1 MLLLNMINNNEL
13 IDQIKLYNKFLNS
26 DSVNKAYNFAL
37 EAHQNQKR
45 EEGVPYII
53 HPVAVAKILTDL
65 KLDSATITTGL
76 LHDTI
81 EDTKETYESV
91 KKEFGEEVANLVDG
105 VTKISALED
114 KASIDS
120 KAENFRKL
128 ILATSKDIRV
138 LLVKLA
144 DRLHNMRTIHFL
156 KDKDKII
163 RKAKETMEIYAP
175 LADRMGMNRIRDEL
189 EDLSFSV
196 LNKPARDLILERLK
210 FIKNN
215 RDDTFKSISL
225 DLIELLKSNGI
236 NATITGREKTPFSI
250 WRKIQNKKISLEQL
264 TDIIGF
270 RIVVKNIEDCYKA
283 LGIFHSKFS
292 TIPGKFKDY
301 ISTPK
306 INKYKSIHTSVIG
319 PKKNRI
325 EIQIRTFE
333 MQEFAERGIASHWKY
348 KSSEKFSEL
357 SWKEYDWLR
366 DLVEI
371 IETGNSPEHYYEFTK
386 LQMFQDNVFCFTPE
400 GAVIKLPMKAT
411 PIDFAYAVHTK
422 IGNSAIGC
430 LVNGQDT
437 TLQTTLK
444 NGDLVKIETSKN
456 ASPSLHWLSSSK
468 TGKARAAI
476 RRYWQDK
483 SLENTNLIEKN
494 YSSTIEVDLPHE
506 PGALGNI
513 CSLIG
518 LNKGNI
524 INVELLDRREDYLKF
539 SFDLQIKDLKNF
551 TNLISQIK
559 QSNLKFRII
568 RHKQK
573 KNAFIKRI
581 FDNFKRN

>member
-1 MLLLNMINNNEL
+1 MINNNEL
-13 IDQIKLYNKFLNS
+13 IDQIKSYNRFLNS
-26 DSVNKAYNFAL
+26 ATLNKAYNFAL

-53 HPVAVAKILTDL
+53 HPVAVAKILTEL

-81 EDTKETYESV
+81 EDTKVTYENV

-105 VTKISALED
+105 VTKISELET
-114 KASIDS
+114 KASSAS

-144 DRLHNMRTIHFL
+144 DRLHNMRTIQFV
-156 KDKDKII
+156 KDKNKTI

-196 LNKPARDLILERLK
+196 LNKPARDLIIERLN

-215 RDDTFKSISL
+215 RDDTFKSISIE
-225 DLIELLKSNGI
+225 LIELLKSNGI

-270 RIVVKNIEDCYKA
+270 RIIVKNIEDCYKT

-325 EIQIRTFE
+325 EIQIRTFD
-333 MQEFAERGIASHWKY
+333 MNEFAERGIASHWKY
-348 KSSEKFSEL
+348 KSSEKFTDL
-357 SWKEYDWLR
+357 SWREYDWLK

-371 IETGNSPEHYYEFTK
+371 IETGNNPEHYYEFTK
-386 LQMFQDNVFCFTPE
+386 LQMFQDNVFCFTPK
-400 GAVIKLPMKAT
+400 GAVIKLPMNAT

-422 IGNSAIGC
+422 IGNSAIGAF
-430 LVNGQDT
+430 VNGT
-437 TLQTTLK
+437 EKTLQNILK
-444 NGDLVKIETSKN
+444 NGDTVKIVSSKN
-456 ASPSLHWLSSSK
+456 ASPSLHWLSSAK

-483 SLENTNLIEKN
+483 SLETTKNIEKN
-494 YSSTIEVDLPHE
+494 YSSTIEVDLPHK

-513 CSLIG
+513 CHLIG

-524 INVELLDRREDYLKF
+524 INVELVERKDEYYKF
-539 SFDLQIKDLKNF
+539 SLDLQIKDLKNF

-559 QSNLKFRII
+559 QSNLKFKII

-581 FDNFKRN
+581 FENFKRN

>member
-1 MLLLNMINNNEL
+1 MINNFEL
-13 IDQIKLYNKFLNS
+13 IDKIKSYNKFLNS
-26 DSVNKAYNFAL
+26 DSLNKAYSFAL
-37 EAHQNQKR
+37 NAHQNQKR
-45 EEGVPYII
+45 DEGVPYII
-53 HPVAVAKILTDL
+53 HPLAVANILTEL

-81 EDTKETYESV
+81 EDTNVTFETV

-105 VTKISALED
+105 VTKLSALED
-114 KASIDS
+114 KASNNS

-144 DRLHNMRTIHFL
+144 DRLHNMRTINFV

-196 LNKPARDLILERLK
+196 LNKPARNLILDRLK
-210 FIKNN
+210 FIKSNKE
-215 RDDTFKSISL
+215 DTFKIVAAEL
-225 DLIELLKSNGI
+225 IDLLQNAGI
-236 NATITGREKTPFSI
+236 QATIAGREKTPFSI

-270 RIVVKNIEDCYKA
+270 RIIVNNIDDCYKA

-292 TIPGKFKDY
+292 AIPGKFKDY

-306 INKYKSIHTSVIG
+306 INKYKSIHTSIIG

-325 EIQIRTFE
+325 EIQIRTNE
-333 MQEFAERGIASHWKY
+333 MHEFAERGIASHWKY

-371 IETGNSPEHYYEFTK
+371 IETGNSPEHYFEFTK
-386 LQMFQDNVFCFTPE
+386 LQMFQDNVFCFTPK
-400 GAVIKLPMKAT
+400 GAIIKLPKHAT

-422 IGNSAIGC
+422 IGDNAIGC
-430 LVNGQDT
+430 NINGRELP
-437 TLQTTLK
+437 LQTNLN
-444 NGDLVKIETSKN
+444 NGDMIEIITSKN

-483 SLENTNLIEKN
+483 SLENTKPKNKN
-494 YSSTIEVDLPHE
+494 YLSTIIVDLPHK
-506 PGALGNI
+506 PGVLGNI
-513 CSLIG
+513 SSLIG
-518 LNKGNI
+518 VNNGNI
-524 INVELLDRREDYLKF
+524 LNVEMLKKKKDYLQF
-539 SFDLQIKDLKNF
+539 SFDLQFKDLKNF

-559 QSNLKFRII
+559 QENFNFKIV

-573 KNAFIKRI
+573 KNAFIRRI
-581 FDNFKRN
+581 FENFKRN

>member
-1 MLLLNMINNNEL
+1 MINNNEL
-13 IDQIKLYNKFLNS
+13 IDQIKSYNKFLNS
-26 DSVNKAYNFAL
+26 DSLNKAYSFAL

-53 HPVAVAKILTDL
+53 HPVAVAKILTEL

-81 EDTKETYESV
+81 EDTNVTYETV
-91 KKEFGEEVANLVDG
+91 KKEFGEEVANLVEG

-114 KASIDS
+114 KASDDS

-144 DRLHNMRTIHFL
+144 DRLHNMRTIQFV

-196 LNKPARDLILERLK
+196 LNKPARDLILKRLN

-215 RDDTFKSISL
+215 KDDTFKSISY
-225 DLIELLKSNGI
+225 DLIDLLKKNGI
-236 NATITGREKTPFSI
+236 TATITGREKTPFSI

-270 RIVVKNIEDCYKA
+270 RVIVNTVEDCYKT
-283 LGIFHSKFS
+283 LGIFHTKFS

-306 INKYKSIHTSVIG
+306 INKYKSIHTAVIG

-333 MQEFAERGIASHWKY
+333 MNEFAQRGIASHWKY

-371 IETGNSPEHYYEFTK
+371 IEAGTSPEHYYEFTK
-386 LQMFQDNVFCFTPE
+386 LQMFQENVFCFTPK
-400 GAVIKLPMKAT
+400 GAVIKLPKNAT

-422 IGNSAIGC
+422 VGNSAISC
-430 LVNGQDT
+430 TINGSQS
-437 TLQTTLK
+437 TLQTILK
-444 NGDLVKIETSKN
+444 NGDMINVETSKN
-456 ASPSLHWLSSSK
+456 ASPSLHWLSSSV
-468 TGKARAAI
+468 TGKARSAI

-483 SLENTNLIEKN
+483 STEDNVKTNKN
-494 YSSTIEVDLPHE
+494 YSSTIEVDLPHK
-506 PGALGNI
+506 PGALGHI
-513 CSLIG
+513 SSLIG

-524 INVELLDRREDYLKF
+524 VNIEMIKRKKEHLTF
-539 SFDLQIKDLKNF
+539 SFELQIKDLKNF

-559 QSNLKFRII
+559 QSNLRFKII
-568 RHKQK
+568 RHKEK
-573 KNAFIKRI
+573 KNAFIRRI
-581 FDNFKRN
+581 FENFKKN

>member
-1 MLLLNMINNNEL
+1 MINNIDL
-13 IDQIKLYNKFLNS
+13 INQIKSYNKFLNS
-26 DSVNKAYNFAL
+26 ESLNKAYNFAL

-45 EEGVPYII
+45 DEGVPYII

-81 EDTKETYESV
+81 EDTKVTYESV

-105 VTKISALED
+105 VTKISELET
-114 KASIDS
+114 KASVDS

-144 DRLHNMRTIHFL
+144 DRLHNMRTIQFVKN
-156 KDKDKII
+156 KDKKL

-196 LNKPARDLILERLK
+196 LNKPARDLILERLN

-215 RDDTFKSISL
+215 RKDTFKSISL
-225 DLIELLKSNGI
+225 ELIQLLKENGI
-236 NATITGREKTPFSI
+236 DATITGREKTPFSI

-270 RIVVKNIEDCYKA
+270 RIIVKNIADCYKT
-283 LGIFHSKFS
+283 LGVFHSKFS

-306 INKYKSIHTSVIG
+306 INKYKSIHTSIIG

-325 EIQIRTFE
+325 EIQVRTFE
-333 MQEFAERGIASHWKY
+333 MHEFAERGIASHWKY
-348 KSSEKFSEL
+348 KSSEKFSDL

-386 LQMFQDNVFCFTPE
+386 LQMFQENVFCFTPK
-400 GAVIKLPMKAT
+400 GAVIKLPMHAT

-422 IGNSAIGC
+422 IGDSAIGC
-430 LVNGQDT
+430 SVNGT
-437 TLQTTLK
+437 EKTLQSILK
-444 NGDLVKIETSKN
+444 NGDIIRIVTSKN
-456 ASPSLHWLSSSK
+456 ASPSLHWLSSAK

-483 SLENTNLIEKN
+483 SLENTKITEKS
-494 YSSTIEVDLPHE
+494 YSSTIEVDLPHK

-513 CSLIG
+513 CHLIG

-524 INVELLDRREDYLKF
+524 INVELVERKDGYYKF
-539 SFDLQIKDLKNF
+539 SLDLQIKDLKNF

-559 QSNLKFRII
+559 QSNLNFKII

-573 KNAFIKRI
+573 KNAFIRRI
-581 FDNFKRN
+581 FENFKRN

>member
-1 MLLLNMINNNEL
+1 MINNNEL
-13 IDQIKLYNKFLNS
+13 IDQIKSYNRFLNS
-26 DSVNKAYNFAL
+26 ATLNKAYNFAL

-53 HPVAVAKILTDL
+53 HPVAVAKILTEL

-81 EDTKETYESV
+81 EDTKVTYENV
-91 KKEFGEEVANLVDG
+91 KKEFGEEVANLVEG
-105 VTKISALED
+105 VTKISELET
-114 KASIDS
+114 KASSAS

-144 DRLHNMRTIHFL
+144 DRLHNMRTIQFV
-156 KDKDKII
+156 KDKNKTI

-196 LNKPARDLILERLK
+196 LNKPARDLIIERLS

-215 RDDTFKSISL
+215 REDTFKSISIE
-225 DLIELLKSNGI
+225 LIELLKSNGI

-270 RIVVKNIEDCYKA
+270 RIIVKNIEDCYKT

-325 EIQIRTFE
+325 EIQIRTFD
-333 MQEFAERGIASHWKY
+333 MNEFAERGIASHWKY
-348 KSSEKFSEL
+348 KSSEKFTDL
-357 SWKEYDWLR
+357 SWREYDWLK

-371 IETGNSPEHYYEFTK
+371 IETGNNPEHYYEFTK
-386 LQMFQDNVFCFTPE
+386 LQMFQDNVFCFTPK
-400 GAVIKLPMKAT
+400 GAVIKLPMNAT

-422 IGNSAIGC
+422 IGNSAIGA
-430 LVNGQDT
+430 LVNGT
-437 TLQTTLK
+437 EKTLQNILK
-444 NGDLVKIETSKN
+444 NGDTVKIVSSKN
-456 ASPSLHWLSSSK
+456 ASPSLHWLSSAK

-483 SLENTNLIEKN
+483 SLETTKNIEKN
-494 YSSTIEVDLPHE
+494 YSSTIEVDLPHK

-513 CSLIG
+513 CHLIG

-524 INVELLDRREDYLKF
+524 INVELVERKDEYFKF
-539 SFDLQIKDLKNF
+539 SLDLQIKDLKNF

-559 QSNLKFRII
+559 QSNLKFKII

-581 FDNFKRN
+581 FENFKRD